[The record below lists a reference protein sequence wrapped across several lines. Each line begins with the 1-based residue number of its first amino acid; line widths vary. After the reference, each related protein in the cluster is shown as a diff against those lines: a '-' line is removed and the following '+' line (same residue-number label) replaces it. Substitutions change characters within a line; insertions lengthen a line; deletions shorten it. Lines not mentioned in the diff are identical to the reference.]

1 MGLSDIDKNLL
12 QRCLQRKPRAWENFV
27 DRFMGLVVHVT
38 IHTAGARSVRLSVE
52 DRDDLCA
59 EVFLRLIKDDF
70 AVLRRFR
77 GRCSLAT
84 YLTVVSRRI
93 VVKEIL
99 ARKPSTPL
107 AEGALH
113 GMEEKLYASH
123 VSFEKRVEDA
133 EEVESMLRSLQGTE
147 AQIVRMYHLEG
158 KNYYEISVAV
168 GLSENSIG
176 PMLSRAREKLRRLR
190 TGPANSVPPIPNS
203 LAR

>member
-38 IHTAGARSVRLSVE
+38 VHTAGARSVRLTPE
-52 DRDDLCA
+52 DLDDLCA

-84 YLTVVSRRI
+84 YLTVVARRI

-99 ARKPSTPL
+99 ARKTSASL
-107 AEGALH
+107 AEGAFN
-113 GMEEKLYASH
+113 GGESQIPSSH
-123 VSFEKRVEDA
+123 SSFEKRIEDA
-133 EEVESMLRSLQGTE
+133 EEVENMLSSLQGTE
-147 AQIVRMYHLEG
+147 AQVMRMYHLEG

-168 GLSENSIG
+168 GMSENSIG

-190 TGPANSVPPIPNS
+190 TGPATSVPPIPNS

>member
-1 MGLSDIDKNLL
+1 MALSDIDKNLL

-38 IHTAGARSVRLSVE
+38 VHTAGARSVRLSPE

-84 YLTVVSRRI
+84 YLTVVARRI

-99 ARKPSTPL
+99 ARKAAASL
-107 AEGALH
+107 AEGPL
-113 GMEEKLYASH
+113 GKMEGQIPSTGTSYEQ
-123 VSFEKRVEDA
+123 RIEDA
-133 EEVESMLRSLQGTE
+133 EEIEAMLANLQGTE
-147 AQIVRMYHLEG
+147 AQVVRMYHLEG
-158 KNYYEISVAV
+158 KSYYEISIAV
-168 GLSENSIG
+168 SLSENSIG

-190 TGPANSVPPIPNS
+190 TGPATSIPPIPNS